1 MPPLAAGAPLFEMAG
16 EPCHVGVSAN
26 NVGVFSTDHVGAPA
40 DHVAQW
46 LRESAA
52 DCRGGGCAGQA
63 LLRVG
68 ATLRAAGMRHGLCAF
83 RG

>member
-1 MPPLAAGAPLFEMAG
+1 MPPLAADAPLFEMAG

-26 NVGVFSTDHVGAPA
+26 NVGVSTDHVGAPA

-52 DCRGGGCAGQA
+52 DFRGGGGAGQA

-68 ATLRAAGMRHGLCAF
+68 ATLRAAGMRRGLCAF